1 MHTKSFGRTMKD
13 VGKIFSAHI
22 LYKIC
27 AQSEFIADWNKHL
40 KYERQHPSPTAAR
53 SQEWRTH
60 ACNVAL
66 YHEIKTR
73 YGLAY
78 TFLMEHSVP
87 MYCAPT
93 LWMSKCGG
101 GVGPT
106 SLMQIFYTFSPRKP
120 KKSGAQIKICAQA
133 TKVPGHSFFAEMIGP

>member
-1 MHTKSFGRTMKD
+1 LHEEFWSHNVKSWHNLFCSDIRLSSELSGQEWD
-13 VGKIFSAHI
+13 IIIGKSQARKSQEG
-22 LYKIC
+22 KIC
-27 AQSEFIADWNKHL
+27 AQSEFIADWNKQL

-78 TFLMEHSVP
+78 TFLMEHSVS

-93 LWMSKCGG
+93 LWIPLCGG
-101 GVGPT
+101 GVGRPARPH
-106 SLMQIFYTFSPRKP
+106 L
-120 KKSGAQIKICAQA
+120 AA
-133 TKVPGHSFFAEMIGP
+133 

>member
-1 MHTKSFGRTMKD
+1 MIIFRIIRSGIGYYHWEKY
-13 VGKIFSAHI
+13 GKVRRQCR
-22 LYKIC
+22 IC
-27 AQSEFIADWNKHL
+27 AQSEFIADWNKQL

-101 GVGPT
+101 GVGQN
-106 SLMQIFYTFSPRKP
+106 SLMQIFYTFSSRKP
-120 KKSGAQIKICAQA
+120 KKSGAQIKICAQV
-133 TKVPGHSFFAEMIGP
+133 TKCHVGW